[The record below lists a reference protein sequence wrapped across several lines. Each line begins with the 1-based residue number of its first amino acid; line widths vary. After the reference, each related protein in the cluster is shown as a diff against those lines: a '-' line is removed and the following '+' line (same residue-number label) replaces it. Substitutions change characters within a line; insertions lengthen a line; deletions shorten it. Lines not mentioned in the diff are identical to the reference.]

1 MSLDLGPDHDI
12 FLTEEHRALRQTVRD
27 WAEST
32 VAPVIRDLDASQTY
46 NKDFLYQM
54 GKLGLLGVC
63 LPVKYGGAGMDYLA
77 LAVVCEELERVDTT
91 LRVVMSVH
99 TALNSMTLF
108 QWGNEEQKRKYL
120 TPQARGEKIAA
131 YGLTEPGAGTD
142 AVNTQATAKRDG
154 DDYVLNG
161 EKAWISLADVA
172 DNFLVIAHTDK
183 SKKHRGMSAFIVE
196 RSFKGL
202 TTGSYHNKLG
212 VRAGNT
218 GYVVMEDVRVPK
230 ANLLGQEGEG
240 FRIAMSAIDNGR
252 YTVASGSVGLIQACL
267 EASVKYANTRET
279 FGSKIGE
286 HQLVKQM
293 IAQMYQRLDA
303 GRLLCYRAGWLKNRG
318 LRNTRATSQAKW
330 FATDAAFQSA
340 VDAVQI
346 HGANGFSNEFPVERY
361 MRNAKGSVIYE
372 GTSQLHQL
380 IQADYALGYRE
391 DRPLRC
397 EMPAYDAKAWTDAN

>member
-1 MSLDLGPDHDI
+1 MNLDLEYDHDI
-12 FLTEEHRALRQTVRD
+12 FLNEDHRALRQTVRE

-32 VAPVIRDLDASQTY
+32 VAPVIRDLDAGQTY
-46 NKDFLYQM
+46 NKDFLNQM

-99 TALNSMTLF
+99 TALNSMTIF
-108 QWGNEEQKRKYL
+108 QWGTEEQKRKYL

-131 YGLTEPGAGTD
+131 YALTEPGAGTD

-154 DDYVLNG
+154 DNYVLNG

-196 RSFKGL
+196 RSFHGL

-218 GYVVMEDVRVPK
+218 GYVVMDDVRVPK
-230 ANLLGQEGEG
+230 ENLLGQEGEG

-318 LRNTRATSQAKW
+318 IRNTRATSQAKW

-380 IQADYALGYRE
+380 IQADYALGYRA

-397 EMPAYDAKAWTDAN
+397 EMPAYDPKVWADAG